1 MNYGIDVNYNVP
13 DLVNWSV
20 AQQQRIDNRAKERDQ
35 AYQNLMKMLGRG
47 YGAYKMKSDY
57 DDWKADQA
65 YWDEQAEHM
74 DDIAA
79 GYYDPN
85 DIDIDAALAAEQ
97 YDPNDWRNKY
107 GKGSKRYDI
116 GDLVALGLA

>member
-1 MNYGIDVNYNVP
+1 MDYNFDVNYMVP
-13 DLVNWSV
+13 DLVTWGAS
-20 AQQQRIDNRAKERDQ
+20 QRDRIDQREAERNQ
-35 AYQNLMKMLGRG
+35 AYQNLMRMLGRG
-47 YGAYKMKSDY
+47 YGAYRMKSDY

-65 YWDEQAEHM
+65 YWADQEGQLA
-74 DDIAA
+74 DIAA

-85 DIDIDAALAAEQ
+85 DIDVDTVFASEQ

-107 GKGSKRYDI
+107 GRGSKRYDI